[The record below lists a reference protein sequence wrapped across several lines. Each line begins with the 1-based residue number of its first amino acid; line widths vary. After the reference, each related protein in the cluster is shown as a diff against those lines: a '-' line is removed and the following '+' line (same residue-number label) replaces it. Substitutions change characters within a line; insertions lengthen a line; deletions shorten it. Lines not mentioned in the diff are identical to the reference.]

1 MKDSLQDLLERRLPL
16 EGVVAWG
23 IRRADRSVQSHCY
36 TDWFSPQQI
45 EQVLTRLA
53 LAADGL
59 GYHGIQPL
67 RLCWVFEHARMH
79 LALRR
84 DGVSLAL
91 FVENRPGV
99 SNGMLDAVLAEFSAL
114 AAL

>member
-1 MKDSLQDLLERRLPL
+1 MKESLQNLLERRLPAD
-16 EGVVAWG
+16 GVAAWA
-23 IRRADRSVQSHCY
+23 IRRADGSVQSHCR

-45 EQVLTRLA
+45 EQVLTRLTQ
-53 LAADGL
+53 AADGL

-67 RLCWVFEHARMH
+67 RLCWVFDHARMH

-99 SNGMLDAVLAEFSAL
+99 SGGKLAAVLDEFSAL
-114 AAL
+114 AVL